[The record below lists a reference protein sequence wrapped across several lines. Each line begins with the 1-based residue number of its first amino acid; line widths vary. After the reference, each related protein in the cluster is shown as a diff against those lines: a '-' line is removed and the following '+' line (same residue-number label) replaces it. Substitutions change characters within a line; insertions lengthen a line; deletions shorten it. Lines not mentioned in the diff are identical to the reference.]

1 MPTILL
7 VHSTMES
14 VDTACSFLAMRS
26 CIRSWAAANA
36 CTCGRNTSTWMEYDW
51 HVPLFA
57 FVERLRAF
65 QHGQFAFSRN
75 PRHSCSHNDAGSD
88 GMAAAAGPCGYAA
101 LRWLHRDP
109 SVPSQRA
116 AVWPRVAWHR
126 RCATCRTPL
135 DLCCCA
141 CTAGTGSSGNPLNS
155 WQDFG
160 WLLLPT
166 DMCTSTAAAAA
177 TCRRAEVWSTC
188 VAALPSGCCASAV
201 PAHMHTGPSHGGS
214 RAHTHTGPPH
224 GGSHAHM
231 RAQRVVTLLR
241 SNYLTLKN
249 GTKITPQF
257 GVGAQR
263 SGAPSV
269 HS

>member
-65 QHGQFAFSRN
+65 QHGLFAFSRN

-126 RCATCRTPL
+126 RCATCRTPPGSVL
-135 DLCCCA
+135 LCLH
-141 CTAGTGSSGNPLNS
+141 GWHWVLGQPLEFLARL
-155 WQDFG
+155 W
-160 WLLLPT
+160 
-166 DMCTSTAAAAA
+166 
-177 TCRRAEVWSTC
+177 
-188 VAALPSGCCASAV
+188 VAP
-201 PAHMHTGPSHGGS
+201 
-214 RAHTHTGPPH
+214 PPH
-224 GGSHAHM
+224 
-231 RAQRVVTLLR
+231 R
-241 SNYLTLKN
+241 Y
-249 GTKITPQF
+249 
-257 GVGAQR
+257 
-263 SGAPSV
+263 V
-269 HS
+269 HLHRRRRRYVPPC